1 MKILFSFILVI
12 VFTSCSIGDETSF
25 SLVCNG
31 TESIESSTF
40 GKSNEPKSNTYNFK
54 NKKLENY
61 DCHTWTSEKIVCSLN
76 SEPNSLLF
84 HHSVINID
92 RVSGLISSGFME
104 SVKTDKGQIISSSIT
119 RFNGKCE
126 KVDKKKF

>member
-1 MKILFSFILVI
+1 MRIFTILFSVI
-12 VFTSCSIGDETSF
+12 FFSSCSIRDETSF

-31 TESIESSTF
+31 TESKESSIF
-40 GKSNEPKSNTYNFK
+40 GKSNEPKSITFNFK

-61 DCHTWTSEKIVCSLN
+61 DCHTWTNEKIVCSLN

-84 HHSVINID
+84 QHSVVNID

-104 SVKTDKGQIISSSIT
+104 SVKTDKGSIISSSIT

>member
-1 MKILFSFILVI
+1 MKNVFGLISI
-12 VFTSCSIGDETSF
+12 VFFSSCSIGDETSF

-31 TESIESSTF
+31 TELIESSTF
-40 GKSNEPKSNTYNFK
+40 GKSNEPKSKTYNFK

-61 DCHTWTSEKIVCSLN
+61 DCHTWTNEKIVCSLN
-76 SEPNSLLF
+76 SEPNSPLF
-84 HHSVINID
+84 QHSVINID
-92 RVSGLISSGFME
+92 RITGSISSGFME

-126 KVDKKKF
+126 KVEKKKF